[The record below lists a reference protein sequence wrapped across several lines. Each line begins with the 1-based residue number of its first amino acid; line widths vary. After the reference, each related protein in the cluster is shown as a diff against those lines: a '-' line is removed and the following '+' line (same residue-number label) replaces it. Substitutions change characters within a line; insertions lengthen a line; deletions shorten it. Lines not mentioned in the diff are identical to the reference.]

1 VRSRPAFRAGHCKSL
16 VLLLAT
22 LAASTGG
29 SPTSRAAPAGD
40 FDFYVLALT
49 WLPGFC
55 LAEAGKADPKECARP
70 DGFLV
75 HGLWPQ
81 FESGYPKDCGA
92 SAGPD
97 RAAERGVLDI
107 MPSAGLAGYEWRSH
121 GTCTGLDEK
130 AYFAQERAAF
140 ARIRIPPAFHAPE
153 KRIRTTPAAVEQAF
167 VRANPGLD
175 RGSIAVECRGGVL
188 TGVRICLGKDL
199 GFRSCAEI
207 DRQACHMQWISAPPP
222 AR

>member
-1 VRSRPAFRAGHCKSL
+1 MSRPAFRAGHCKIL
-16 VLLLAT
+16 VLLLAA
-22 LAASTGG
+22 LAALTGG
-29 SPTSRAAPAGD
+29 SSTSRAASVGD

-55 LAEAGKADPKECARP
+55 LTQAGKADPKECARP
-70 DGFLV
+70 EGFLV

-81 FESGYPKDCGA
+81 FESGYPKDCDTA
-92 SAGPD
+92 AGHD
-97 RAAERGVLDI
+97 RAAEQGVRDI
-107 MPSAGLAGYEWRSH
+107 MPSAGLAGYEWRTH

-130 AYFAQERAAF
+130 AYFDQERAAF
-140 ARIRIPPAFHAPE
+140 ARIRFPPTFHAPE
-153 KRIRTTPAAVEQAF
+153 KRIRTSPAAVEQAF

-175 RGSIAVECRGGVL
+175 RSAIAVECRGGVL

-199 GFRSCAEI
+199 SFRSCGEI
-207 DRQACHMQWISAPPP
+207 DGQTCRMQWISAPPP